1 MGTHN
6 FSRLETINPEMYK
19 MATDSERYL
28 YADHQIALV
37 KLRVFAESF
46 TNYLYNDLQLPNNPN
61 DSFCSKLQKYEF
73 SRAVP
78 RDIIKKLHL
87 LRVNG
92 NDMAHKV
99 IECDQKVVNHCLK
112 ESYLLSKWLC
122 FKLDPAIT
130 DYPEFVLPENKSI
143 VNQSDSIS
151 LDDEL
156 EALHRDP
163 DGSIAKRNE
172 VYSKIS
178 SEEREKITAVRAK
191 EYADVIQKN
200 HINLYPEETAAYYH
214 LVDEFKGYALTA
226 DQQELVAQLEDFL
239 NNDSEHVFLMKG
251 YAGTGKTFILKGVV
265 NYLKNVGRSCSLS
278 APTGKA
284 TLVLREKTGHSASTV
299 HSMIYSL
306 NMLNE
311 YGRNQEGE
319 TFKLVFELKDNENP
333 ANHVYLID
341 ESSMLSDAMANN
353 EFIQFG
359 SGKLL
364 DDLMHYINLDSNE
377 HAKKVIFIGDDAQL
391 MPVRMNHSPALSEE
405 YFKKLYG
412 DEFPI
417 RSFQLTEVVRQKTDS
432 LILKNALHIRNDLAR
447 HQLNRLTIE
456 QDDSE
461 VVGIKAEQF
470 LDTYMMNCNN
480 NMDAQTIVIASK
492 NDLVGMYNMMIRES
506 LYPGAKTIVPG
517 DRIMFSKNTFIDGHR
532 VFNGEFATVTSV
544 GHVESR
550 RIQLNKERIVD
561 LNFRHVQVEFI
572 NENGKRIVAPTLL
585 IEDLLTS
592 SNAMLDADEQKAL
605 YKDFYIRNTNALKS
619 IAQQMKAENKDD
631 ESEEERKRILFNNSH
646 ERLKLMMSDPYFN
659 AVQAKYGYAITC
671 HKAQGSEWKRVFL
684 DCQHYNN
691 ILSIDGFKWLYT
703 GITRATERLYL
714 LNWWDRRADS
724 NIEVDELKFA
734 ENQKQLTSKLQE
746 DCAID
751 TYLDFELASLSR
763 ISQGI
768 CRMVVKTLAG
778 QDIIIKKVA
787 SHDYHDIYQI
797 QIEGK
802 LEEYKIYYNGKHI
815 IRSISPSNKNNSNQ
829 LYTSLNVF
837 VGLLI
842 QIDEKPLMEQTQN
855 VESIVQRAV
864 YPEPFKEFLQAYSE
878 QLEAKLQ
885 EHHIGIKEIKC
896 APYRVRYTFKRGIGT
911 ITMDIIYNGKKR
923 VTKTQFIDSLCNDSD
938 LADDIKSVLEEGV
951 M

>member
-61 DSFCSKLQKYEF
+61 ESFYNKLEKYEF

-78 RDIIKKLHL
+78 RDIITKLHL
-87 LRVNG
+87 LRVKG

-99 IECDQKVVNHCLK
+99 IECEQNVVNQCLK
-112 ESYLLSKWLC
+112 ESYLLSRWLC
-122 FKLDPAIT
+122 CKLDSTIT
-130 DYPEFVLPENKSI
+130 EYPEFVLPENKPL
-143 VNQSDSIS
+143 VHPVDSID
-151 LDDEL
+151 LGEEL

-178 SEEREKITAVRAK
+178 SEEREKITEVRAK
-191 EYADVIQKN
+191 EYADVIEKN

-214 LVDEFKGYALTA
+214 LIDEFKGYDLTTE
-226 DQQELVAQLEDFL
+226 QQELVAQLEDFL

-265 NYLKNVGRSCSLS
+265 NYLKNIGRSCSLS

-306 NMLNE
+306 NALNE
-311 YGRNQEGE
+311 YGKDQEGE
-319 TFKLVFELKDNENP
+319 TFKLVFELKDNENL

-364 DDLMHYINLDSNE
+364 DDLMHYINLDANE
-377 HAKKVIFIGDDAQL
+377 HAKKVIFVGDDAQL

-405 YFKKLYG
+405 HFKKLYG

-480 NMDAQTIVIASK
+480 NMDAETIVIASK
-492 NDLVGMYNMMIRES
+492 NDLAGMYNMMIRES

-532 VFNGEFATVTSV
+532 VFNGEFATVTDV
-544 GHVESR
+544 GYVESR
-550 RIQLNKERIVD
+550 RIQLNKDRAVD
-561 LNFRHVQVEFI
+561 LNFRHVEVEFV
-572 NENGKRIVAPTLL
+572 NENGMRIVAPTLL

-592 SNAMLDADEQKAL
+592 PNAMLATDEQKAL
-605 YKDFYIRNTNALKS
+605 YKDFYVRNTNALKS
-619 IAQQMKAENKDD
+619 IAQQMKAENKGD
-631 ESEEERKRILFNNSH
+631 ESEEEHKKLHFNNSH

-684 DCQHYNN
+684 DCQYYNN
-691 ILSIDGFKWLYT
+691 ILSVDGFKWLYT

-714 LNWWDRRADS
+714 LNWWDKRADS
-724 NIEVDELKFA
+724 NIKIDELEFA
-734 ENQKQLTSKLQE
+734 EEQKQLTSKLQE

-751 TYLDFELASLSR
+751 TYLEFDLDSLPR

-768 CRMVVKTLAG
+768 CRMVVKALASQG
-778 QDIIIKKVA
+778 ITIKKVA

-797 QIEGK
+797 QVEGT
-802 LEEYKIYYNGKHI
+802 LEEYKIHYNGKHVI
-815 IRSISPSNKNNSNQ
+815 SGVRSSNKNNSNQ
-829 LYTSLNVF
+829 LYTSLNVL

-842 QIDEKPLMEQTQN
+842 QMDEKPLMEQTQN
-855 VESIVQRAV
+855 TESIVQRAV
-864 YPEPFKEFLQAYSE
+864 YKEPFKEFLQAYSE
-878 QLEAKLQ
+878 QLEAKLK
-885 EHHIGIKEIKC
+885 EHHIVIKDIKC
-896 APYRVRYTFKRGIGT
+896 EQYRVQYTFTRGIGT
-911 ITMDIIYNGKKR
+911 IRMDIIYNGKQQI
-923 VTKTQFIDSLCNDSD
+923 TKTEFIDSLCNDSD
-938 LADDIKSVLEEGV
+938 LADDIKSVLEKGV

>member
-61 DSFCSKLQKYEF
+61 ENFCSKLQKYEF

-78 RDIIKKLHL
+78 HDIIKKLHL

-122 FKLDPAIT
+122 FKLDPTIT
-130 DYPEFVLPENKSI
+130 DYPEFVLPENKPL
-143 VNQSDSIS
+143 VHPVDSID
-151 LDDEL
+151 LDEEL

-178 SEEREKITAVRAK
+178 SEEREKITEVHAK
-191 EYADVIQKN
+191 EYADVIEKN

-226 DQQELVAQLEDFL
+226 DQQELVAQLEGFI
-239 NNDSEHVFLMKG
+239 NKDSEHVFLMKG

-265 NYLKNVGRSCSLS
+265 NYLKNIGRSCSLS

-306 NMLNE
+306 NTLNE
-311 YGRNQEGE
+311 YGKDQEGE

-412 DEFPI
+412 DEFLI

-532 VFNGEFATVTSV
+532 VFNGEFATVTAV

-572 NENGKRIVAPTLL
+572 NENGMRIVAPTLL

-592 SNAMLDADEQKAL
+592 PNAMLDADEQKAL
-605 YKDFYIRNTNALKS
+605 YKDFYIRNTKALKS
-619 IAQQMKAENKDD
+619 IAQQMKAENKGD
-631 ESEEERKRILFNNSH
+631 ESEEEHKKIHFNNSH

-691 ILSIDGFKWLYT
+691 ILSVDGFKWLYT

-724 NIEVDELKFA
+724 NIEVDELKFS

-751 TYLDFELASLSR
+751 TYLDFDLTSLSR

-768 CRMVVKTLAG
+768 CRMVVKTLASQG
-778 QDIIIKKVA
+778 ITVKRIA
-787 SHDYHDIYQI
+787 SHNYHDIYQI
-797 QIEGK
+797 QVDGK
-802 LEEYKIYYNGKHI
+802 LEEYKIYYNGKHV

-829 LYTSLNVF
+829 LYNSLTVL

-842 QIDEKPLMEQTQN
+842 QLEGAPSMEQTQSM
-855 VESIVQRAV
+855 ESIVQRTV
-864 YPEPFKEFLQAYSE
+864 YPEPFKEFLQAYGE
-878 QLEAKLQ
+878 QLAAKLQ
-885 EHHIGIKEIKC
+885 EHHIGIKDIQC
-896 APYRVRYTFKRGIGT
+896 APYRVRYAFTRGLGT
-911 ITMDIIYNGKKR
+911 ITMDIIYNGKKQI
-923 VTKTQFIDSLCNDSD
+923 TKTQFIDSLCNDSD
-938 LADDIKSVLEEGV
+938 LADDIKSILTKGV

>member
-61 DSFCSKLQKYEF
+61 DSFCGKLQKYEF

-130 DYPEFVLPENKSI
+130 DYPEFVLPENKPI

-156 EALHRDP
+156 EALHSDP

-306 NMLNE
+306 NTLNE

-417 RSFQLTEVVRQKTDS
+417 RSFQLTEVVRQKIDS

-532 VFNGEFATVTSV
+532 VFNGEFATVTAV

-572 NENGKRIVAPTLL
+572 NENGMRIVAPTLL

-592 SNAMLDADEQKAL
+592 PNAMLDADEQKAL

-734 ENQKQLTSKLQE
+734 ENQKQLTLKLQE

-751 TYLDFELASLSR
+751 TYFDFELASLSR

-778 QDIIIKKVA
+778 QDITIKKVA

-829 LYTSLNVF
+829 LYTSLNVL

-842 QIDEKPLMEQTQN
+842 QMDEKPLMEQTQN

-896 APYRVRYTFKRGIGT
+896 APYRVRYTFTRGIGT

>member
-1 MGTHN
+1 
-6 FSRLETINPEMYK
+6 
-19 MATDSERYL
+19 
-28 YADHQIALV
+28 
-37 KLRVFAESF
+37 
-46 TNYLYNDLQLPNNPN
+46 
-61 DSFCSKLQKYEF
+61 
-73 SRAVP
+73 
-78 RDIIKKLHL
+78 
-87 LRVNG
+87 
-92 NDMAHKV
+92 
-99 IECDQKVVNHCLK
+99 
-112 ESYLLSKWLC
+112 
-122 FKLDPAIT
+122 
-130 DYPEFVLPENKSI
+130 
-143 VNQSDSIS
+143 
-151 LDDEL
+151 
-156 EALHRDP
+156 
-163 DGSIAKRNE
+163 
-172 VYSKIS
+172 
-178 SEEREKITAVRAK
+178 
-191 EYADVIQKN
+191 
-200 HINLYPEETAAYYH
+200 
-214 LVDEFKGYALTA
+214 
-226 DQQELVAQLEDFL
+226 
-239 NNDSEHVFLMKG
+239 
-251 YAGTGKTFILKGVV
+251 
-265 NYLKNVGRSCSLS
+265 
-278 APTGKA
+278 
-284 TLVLREKTGHSASTV
+284 
-299 HSMIYSL
+299 
-306 NMLNE
+306 
-311 YGRNQEGE
+311 
-319 TFKLVFELKDNENP
+319 
-333 ANHVYLID
+333 
-341 ESSMLSDAMANN
+341 
-353 EFIQFG
+353 
-359 SGKLL
+359 
-364 DDLMHYINLDSNE
+364 
-377 HAKKVIFIGDDAQL
+377 

-461 VVGIKAEQF
+461 IVGIKAEQF

-532 VFNGEFATVTSV
+532 VFNGEFATVTAV
-544 GHVESR
+544 DHVESR

-572 NENGKRIVAPTLL
+572 NENGMRIVAPTLL

-592 SNAMLDADEQKAL
+592 PNAMLDADEQKAL

-691 ILSIDGFKWLYT
+691 ILSVDGFKWLYT

-778 QDIIIKKVA
+778 QDITIKKVA

-797 QIEGK
+797 QVEGK

-829 LYTSLNVF
+829 LYTSMNVL

-842 QIDEKPLMEQTQN
+842 QMDEKPLMEQTQN

-885 EHHIGIKEIKC
+885 EHHIGIKEITC

>member
-6 FSRLETINPEMYK
+6 FSRLEIINPEMYK

-46 TNYLYNDLQLPNNPN
+46 TNYMYNDLQLPNDPN
-61 DSFCSKLQKYEF
+61 ESFCSKLQKYEF

-99 IECDQKVVNHCLK
+99 IECEQNIVNQCLK

-122 FKLDPAIT
+122 FKLDPTIT
-130 DYPEFVLPENKSI
+130 DYPEFVLPENKPL
-143 VNQSDSIS
+143 VHPVDSIN
-151 LDDEL
+151 LDEEL
-156 EALHRDP
+156 EALHCDP

-178 SEEREKITAVRAK
+178 SEEREKITEVRAK
-191 EYADVIQKN
+191 EYADVIEKN

-214 LVDEFKGYALTA
+214 LIDEFKGYDLTA
-226 DQQELVAQLEDFL
+226 EQQELVAQLEDFI

-265 NYLKNVGRSCSLS
+265 NYLKNIGRSCSLS

-306 NMLNE
+306 NTLNE
-311 YGRNQEGE
+311 YGKNQEGE

-333 ANHVYLID
+333 SNHVYLID

-364 DDLMHYINLDSNE
+364 DDLMHYINLDANE
-377 HAKKVIFIGDDAQL
+377 HAKKVIFVGDDAQL

-405 YFKKLYG
+405 HFKKLYG

-432 LILKNALHIRNDLAR
+432 LILKNALYIRNDLAR

-506 LYPGAKTIVPG
+506 LYPEAKTIVPG

-532 VFNGEFATVTSV
+532 VFNGEFATVTAV

-572 NENGKRIVAPTLL
+572 NENGMRIVAPTLL

-592 SNAMLDADEQKAL
+592 PNAMLDADEQKAL
-605 YKDFYIRNTNALKS
+605 YKDFYIRNTKALKS
-619 IAQQMKAENKDD
+619 IAQQMKAENKGD
-631 ESEEERKRILFNNSH
+631 ESEEVHKKIHFNNSH

-691 ILSIDGFKWLYT
+691 ILSVDGFKWLYT

-724 NIEVDELKFA
+724 NIEVDELKFS

-751 TYLDFELASLSR
+751 TYLDFDLTSLSS

-768 CRMVVKTLAG
+768 CRMVVKTLASQG
-778 QDIIIKKVA
+778 VTVKRIA
-787 SHDYHDIYQI
+787 SHNYHDIYQI
-797 QIEGK
+797 QVDGK
-802 LEEYKIYYNGKHI
+802 LEEYKIYYNGKHV

-829 LYTSLNVF
+829 LYNSLTVL

-842 QIDEKPLMEQTQN
+842 QLEGAPSMEQTQSM
-855 VESIVQRAV
+855 ESIVQRTV

-878 QLEAKLQ
+878 QLAAKLQ
-885 EHHIGIKEIKC
+885 EHHIGIKDIQC
-896 APYRVRYTFKRGIGT
+896 APYRVRYAFTRGLGT
-911 ITMDIIYNGKKR
+911 ITMDIIYNGKKQI
-923 VTKTQFIDSLCNDSD
+923 TKTQFIDSLCNDSD
-938 LADDIKSVLEEGV
+938 LADDIKSILTKGV